1 MRVEWRG
8 KPVWIVRR
16 TAEALETLAKLE
28 SKLADPA
35 SDESAQPQ
43 NAKNAHRSI
52 KEEYFIAV
60 GICTHLGCSPS
71 FVPDP
76 GGDLGSDW
84 LGGFFC
90 PCHGSR
96 FDIAGRVYAGVPAP
110 LNLEVPPHTYISD
123 SRIVIGD
130 VGGGSLMSKTMT
142 NFVGWIDDRFPL
154 TKVWNEH
161 LAQYYAPR
169 NFNFWYFFGS
179 LAILMLVNQIV
190 TGIWLTMHY
199 KPDAAMAFA
208 SVEYIMRDVEW
219 GWLLRYLHSTGA
231 SMFFVV
237 IYLHMF
243 RALLYGSY
251 KQPRELLWIFGMVI
265 YVALM
270 AEAFMGY
277 LLPWGQMSFWGAQVI
292 ISLFGAI
299 PYVGEGLAQWIR
311 GDFVISDA
319 TLNRFFAFHVIAVP
333 LVLCALVF
341 LHIVALHKVG
351 SNNPDGV
358 EIKNNKDENGIPLD
372 GIPFH
377 PYYSVKDIAGVVVFL
392 FVFSIIVFFAPE
404 MNGYFL
410 EKDNFVPANPL
421 KTPEHIA
428 PLWYFTP
435 FYAILRAVPDKLGG
449 VIAMGGAIAILFV
462 LPWLDRSPVKS
473 MRYRGMLSKL
483 ALGIFVISFF
493 ALGWLGMQAAT
504 PEFTILA
511 RIFSLIYFA
520 FFILMPFYTKME
532 TTKPVPERV
541 T

>member
-1 MRVEWRG
+1 
-8 KPVWIVRR
+8 
-16 TAEALETLAKLE
+16 
-28 SKLADPA
+28 
-35 SDESAQPQ
+35 
-43 NAKNAHRSI
+43 
-52 KEEYFIAV
+52 
-60 GICTHLGCSPS
+60 
-71 FVPDP
+71 
-76 GGDLGSDW
+76 
-84 LGGFFC
+84 
-90 PCHGSR
+90 
-96 FDIAGRVYAGVPAP
+96 
-110 LNLEVPPHTYISD
+110 
-123 SRIVIGD
+123 
-130 VGGGSLMSKTMT
+130 MSKTMT